1 MSASNYTKQTPK
13 EKVSNH
19 AFRILKKLGCDKTVR
34 EEAMSLIERAD
45 AQGLLAKGT
54 PKGVASGVVYIACIL
69 REDRMTLDSDNPFID
84 GLLNSISSFFLS
96 NSVLSVS
103 KSFMII

>member
-69 REDRMTLDSDNPFID
+69 REDRMTLDTIGNVV
-84 GLLNSISSFFLS
+84 GLSGSTVGKNYM
-96 NSVLSVS
+96 VLARGLG
-103 KSFMII
+103 FADR